1 MGAGSISL
9 WRARFSFF
17 LQSPLW
23 RPLATIRRRAVGV
36 RYLPQPQPRRR
47 WLLLEAA
54 PSLSTEDFDCTGVG
68 EVRVRFSTPGF
79 VDRLHVG
86 LYVNY
91 ADVPAE
97 QKLLRIWWDLEGAYE
112 RTQDVRINEA
122 DVDRVNGRLVFE
134 KVIEHHYRGVVSPTR
149 FLVRTELITV
159 GKTGNC
165 ARNREIVVSPG
176 GPDEIDGS
184 LPCDEAE
191 CTVFV
196 TSTRHDGDLGGLEG
210 ADDIC
215 QELSRV
221 AGLSGSFKAWLSD
234 DSDSP
239 SSRFTHAETP
249 YVLTDGARI
258 ASNWGELTT
267 AVTRHIDVDER
278 QKPDCWVRHRVDAHP
293 FRWHRRSLCART
305 RLRWVDQWRQRIR
318 DERPARGQ
326 PLVLVLFRRELL

>member
-1 MGAGSISL
+1 MAACDDSSPSD
-9 WRARFSFF
+9 R
-17 LQSPLW
+17 SPL
-23 RPLATIRRRAVGV
+23 PPAAAASTSLA
-36 RYLPQPQPRRR
+36 
-47 WLLLEAA
+47 LLEAA
-54 PSLSTEDFDCTGVG
+54 HSLSTEDFDCTGVG
-68 EVRVRFSTPGF
+68 EVHVRFSAPGF

-91 ADVPAE
+91 ADVPAG
-97 QKLLRIWWDLEGAYE
+97 QQLLRIWWDLEGAYE
-112 RTQDVRINEA
+112 QTQDVRIDEA

-134 KVIEHHYRGVVSPTR
+134 KVIEHHYSGVVSPTR

-165 ARNREIVVSPG
+165 ARNREIVVAPG

-184 LPCDEAE
+184 PPCDGAE

-267 AVTRHIDVDER
+267 AVTRHIDIDER
-278 QKPDCWVRHRVDAHP
+278 RNRQSRRDSLSSG
-293 FRWHRRSLCART
+293 FRRSFSLSLTDSPVASARFEGPRCRSGGRCEVAT
-305 RLRWVDQWRQRIR
+305 
-318 DERPARGQ
+318 ARSRFDARV
-326 PLVLVLFRRELL
+326 PRSFE